1 MATIEYSDNDV
12 INVETQNNKI
22 EIKINFSNY
31 TDEKYIITYINN
43 VITSLNETLT
53 GIKEI
58 FSSAVKYFNELD
70 DISNNTAQPD
80 ILDFSFDEIESLALA
95 DVPLIGIGTGT
106 VNTQNGNLNLRSE
119 PNKNSN
125 VVNRLAKGTTFK
137 ILEDDN
143 GSGWL
148 KVEDNDGNIGY
159 VSSDYI
165 VRGSDLNIAEVNNE
179 SIDVP
184 NCNARVK
191 LTSGKLNIRSTPNG
205 EIIGQFDNNASINIV
220 EYVPNG
226 WTKIKLDDGKI
237 AYVYSKYLE
246 VNDEKEN

>member
-1 MATIEYSDNDV
+1 MATIEYSDDDV
-12 INVETQNNKI
+12 IKVETQNNKI

-31 TDEKYIITYINN
+31 AAEKYIITYINN
-43 VITSLNETLT
+43 VITSLNESLI

-70 DISNNTAQPD
+70 DISNNTIQPD
-80 ILDFSFDEIESLALA
+80 ILDFSFDEIESLPLV
-95 DVPLIGIGTGT
+95 DDHLIGIATGT
-106 VNTQNGNLNLRSE
+106 VNTKEGNLNLRSE

-125 VVNRLAKGTTFK
+125 IVNRLAKGTTFK

-165 VRGSDLNIAEVNNE
+165 VKGKDLNVIRANDENVATLE
-179 SIDVP
+179 
-184 NCNARVK
+184 CNARVK
-191 LTSGKLNIRSTPNG
+191 LSSGRLNIRSTPNG
-205 EIIGQFDNNASINIV
+205 KIIGQFDNNSSVNIV
-220 EYVPNG
+220 EYIPNG

-237 AYVYSKYLE
+237 AYVFSKYLE
-246 VNDEKEN
+246 VNNEKEN